1 MALWYT
7 IADISLIWQVVYYS
21 QCVTTQTKCEQEE
34 YIALIAPK
42 NLKNRRRSN
51 ADRSLSKADT
61 NTMEMQHSD
70 ESEAEYDEDNELLE
84 NKAVVV
90 LPPKIK
96 PVWVNL
102 IGGSILV
109 IFTLFSCYA
118 YVMVSG
124 QPVQESSDDSLRL
137 VPQIL
142 GWLSA
147 VLYVGSRLPQLIKN
161 WKQQSTEGLSSGMFI
176 CAVFGNLFFALV
188 WILIEH
194 I

>member
-21 QCVTTQTKCEQEE
+21 QCVTTEAKCDQEE
-34 YIALIAPK
+34 AIVLITPK
-42 NLKNRRRSN
+42 NLKNRRKSN
-51 ADRSLSKADT
+51 ADRSLAKIDT
-61 NTMEMQHSD
+61 NTMEKQQSD
-70 ESEAEYDEDNELLE
+70 ESEDEYDANNELE
-84 NKAVVV
+84 DKTVVV

-102 IGGSILV
+102 IGGSTLV

-118 YVMVSG
+118 YVMVSE
-124 QPVQESSDDSLRL
+124 QPIQNSNDDSLRL

-176 CAVFGNLFFALV
+176 CAVFGNFFFAMV
-188 WILIEH
+188 
-194 I
+194 

>member
-21 QCVTTQTKCEQEE
+21 QCVTTQAKCEQEE
-34 YIALIAPK
+34 SIVLIAPK

-51 ADRSLSKADT
+51 ADRSLSKTDT
-61 NTMEMQHSD
+61 NTMEKQQSD
-70 ESEAEYDEDNELLE
+70 ESEAEYDEDHELLE
-84 NKAVVV
+84 NKAVVAI
-90 LPPKIK
+90 PPKIK
-96 PVWVNL
+96 PLWVNL

-109 IFTLFSCYA
+109 TFTLFSCYA
-118 YVMVSG
+118 YVKVSG
-124 QPVQESSDDSLRL
+124 QPIQDSDDDSLRL

-188 WILIEH
+188 QELI
-194 I
+194 